1 MQNRQLMKSI
11 RKDKWLKAIKDGKPE
26 WYVRELKKLYNE
38 LRNEKKTNTQNI
50 SS

>member
-1 MQNRQLMKSI
+1 MSIMQNRQLMKSI

-38 LRNEKKTNTQNI
+38 LRNAKQAK
-50 SS
+50 

>member
-1 MQNRQLMKSI
+1 MQNRQIMKSI

-38 LRNEKKTNTQNI
+38 VRNAKQEK
-50 SS
+50 